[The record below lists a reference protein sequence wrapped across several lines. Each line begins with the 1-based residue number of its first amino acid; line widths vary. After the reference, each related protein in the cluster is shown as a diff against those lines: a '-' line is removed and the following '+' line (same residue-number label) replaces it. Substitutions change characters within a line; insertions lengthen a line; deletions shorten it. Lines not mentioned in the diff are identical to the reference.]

1 MKYKVG
7 DRFKIRE
14 DLVVVKMNCYNEFV
28 KEMVPWGGQVA
39 TIAHHTA
46 EYGYLLEGGKNWYWT
61 DEMIEG
67 LASEASNDTVNHP
80 AHYTQGKIECIDY
93 IIDKKM
99 SYCLG
104 CAIKYLT
111 RCELKNDGKNRI
123 EDLQKA
129 VFYINK
135 QIEVWE
141 AENE

>member
-7 DRFKIRE
+7 DRIKVRE
-14 DLVVVKMNCYNEFV
+14 DLIVGKEYGNNDFA
-28 KEMVPWGGQVA
+28 KEMVPWRGQIA
-39 TIAHHTA
+39 TIAHCT
-46 EYGYLLEGGKNWYWT
+46 EDGYMLEGDDWYWT

-67 LASEASNDTVNHP
+67 LVSEASNDTVNHP

-93 IIDKKM
+93 IIDKKL

-104 CAIKYLT
+104 NAIKYIT
-111 RCELKNDGKNRI
+111 RCELKNGGKNRI

-135 QIEVWE
+135 QIAIWE
-141 AENE
+141 AKHE